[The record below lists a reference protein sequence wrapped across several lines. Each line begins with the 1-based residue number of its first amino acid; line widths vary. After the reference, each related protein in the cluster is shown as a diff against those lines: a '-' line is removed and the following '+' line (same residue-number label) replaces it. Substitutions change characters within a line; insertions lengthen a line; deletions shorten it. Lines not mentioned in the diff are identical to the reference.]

1 VDAPS
6 PQDVQL
12 AAVAG
17 LLAPLLLDVDGAA
30 AALSDNPLLTGKTV
44 RRRAAPMHSISQ
56 ARLDPVS
63 RGWNARRSPWCT
75 RRSCSSSSSRRATP
89 AGWACSGGERARSSP
104 ARAVPGRAAARTTL
118 RCARRR
124 AREIPAEVKTLK
136 AQLPKPVEGQE
147 VTSPLTGQIA
157 ALEQARR
164 PPAVCLC
171 ARRTPWVQACVPA
184 LRPPVPT
191 LPYKPGSAAGGR
203 QERKD
208 LMKDNPREKHNN
220 WGSLLLGLGVA
231 IAVEGPVN
239 TYLRTGAAGA
249 VPASCPAR
257 ALGLQRRVTCCRG
270 CSPVSLDLHSL
281 LAQYK
286 NVRTA
291 SVGHAVMQAQEPFRA
306 RQPTCSCV
314 LTWGGAAQASCSR
327 ARTCTRAR
335 RSWCCGRSRPRWCP
349 TCRRATTRRAA
360 STSRPTRSTWASSP
374 GRRAPSCV
382 HCRPDSEARH
392 ESVRQCL
399 HTLALTL

>member
-1 VDAPS
+1 MDAPS

-104 ARAVPGRAAARTTL
+104 ALAVPGRAAARPTL

-164 PPAVCLC
+164 PPADCLC

-184 LRPPVPT
+184 LRPPVCTCACGPNPEARRRAPGAQGPDEGQPAREAQQLGQPAAGPGRGHRCGGPRQHVPAHRCGGRRCAGFVPGPRSGPRASWGV
-191 LPYKPGSAAGGR
+191 LPQPRSRNMQCVFCLSHSTKTCAPQVWGSPCRRHRSRSGPGS
-203 QERKD
+203 
-208 LMKDNPREKHNN
+208 
-220 WGSLLLGLGVA
+220 
-231 IAVEGPVN
+231 
-239 TYLRTGAAGA
+239 
-249 VPASCPAR
+249 
-257 ALGLQRRVTCCRG
+257 
-270 CSPVSLDLHSL
+270 
-281 LAQYK
+281 
-286 NVRTA
+286 
-291 SVGHAVMQAQEPFRA
+291 
-306 RQPTCSCV
+306 
-314 LTWGGAAQASCSR
+314 
-327 ARTCTRAR
+327 
-335 RSWCCGRSRPRWCP
+335 
-349 TCRRATTRRAA
+349 RRAA
-360 STSRPTRSTWASSP
+360 V
-374 GRRAPSCV
+374 C
-382 HCRPDSEARH
+382 
-392 ESVRQCL
+392 
-399 HTLALTL
+399 